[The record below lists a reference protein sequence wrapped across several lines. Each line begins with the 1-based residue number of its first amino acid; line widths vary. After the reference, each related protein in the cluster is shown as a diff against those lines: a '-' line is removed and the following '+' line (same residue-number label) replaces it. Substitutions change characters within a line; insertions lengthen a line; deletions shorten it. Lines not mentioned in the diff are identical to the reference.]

1 LFGSGIFIIAA
12 VLITIGVGWY
22 LNQYRPLHQT
32 VIKVNDTTF
41 NMDYYVKALKFYGKD
56 QSPYY
61 MYSLADSMVEII
73 EQNELI
79 RQEATELGITVSRD
93 EVDKELKSLDP
104 PLSKDYRDFVR
115 AAMLIDKLQA
125 EYFDEQVPVNAE
137 QRHIMAMLLE
147 SENQVAE
154 VKTRLVSKGAKI
166 SLNWRAS
173 FLWIFF
179 PRKRTATWVGDQKVS

>member
-32 VIKVNDTTF
+32 V
-41 NMDYYVKALKFYGKD
+41 
-56 QSPYY
+56 
-61 MYSLADSMVEII
+61 
-73 EQNELI
+73 I

-115 AAMLIDKLQA
+115 ASMLIDKLQA
-125 EYFDEQVPVNAE
+125 EYFDERVPVNAE

-154 VKTRLVSKGAKI
+154 VKTRIEEGEDFAELAGE
-166 SLNWRAS
+166 LR
-173 FLWIFF
+173 
-179 PRKRTATWVGDQKVS
+179 G